1 MRGRLD
7 QLRDLVQYYQAG
19 NEFIH
24 DDEHMSQ
31 SMITD
36 NDDNQ
41 SGVRLMYL
49 QYMHPCNIHLCSL
62 CIKCID
68 SFIYASM
75 QSVHRVAYA
84 SNALTA
90 QCIDRLMN
98 LMHL

>member
-1 MRGRLD
+1 MSLNRKLEEVRGRLD

-41 SGVRLMYL
+41 SGVRMMY
-49 QYMHPCNIHLCSL
+49 
-62 CIKCID
+62 
-68 SFIYASM
+68 
-75 QSVHRVAYA
+75 
-84 SNALTA
+84 
-90 QCIDRLMN
+90 
-98 LMHL
+98 

>member
-1 MRGRLD
+1 MYCHVLSCTFMCYGLSFNRKLEEVRGRLD

-41 SGVRLMYL
+41 SGVRMMYL
-49 QYMHPCNIHLCSL
+49 
-62 CIKCID
+62 
-68 SFIYASM
+68 
-75 QSVHRVAYA
+75 
-84 SNALTA
+84 
-90 QCIDRLMN
+90 
-98 LMHL
+98 